1 MEWNDEMHN
10 ESSVEVDTFLY
21 GALDEQIAIVQEN
34 QWLKYDES
42 CMHVKYA
49 LLIKTIYDMIL
60 IEDWPPEMIL
70 RDCTHHIEEA
80 KKILENGYVSNESN
94 EPSNQKEM
102 TEEEFME
109 KLRKAQEMYLD

>member
-1 MEWNDEMHN
+1 MEWNDDLHN
-10 ESSVEVDTFLY
+10 ESSGEVDTFLY

-60 IEDWPPEMIL
+60 IEDWSPEMIL
-70 RDCTHHIEEA
+70 RDCAHHIEEA
-80 KKILENGYVSNESN
+80 KKILENEYVSNESN

>member
-1 MEWNDEMHN
+1 MVWNDEIHN
-10 ESSVEVDTFLY
+10 ESCKDVDTFLY

-60 IEDWPPEMIL
+60 IEDWTPEMIL
-70 RDCTHHIEEA
+70 RDCTYHIEEA
-80 KKILENGYVSNESN
+80 KKILENESN
-94 EPSNQKEM
+94 EPSIQKEM

-109 KLRKAQEMYLD
+109 KLRKAQKMYLD

>member
-1 MEWNDEMHN
+1 
-10 ESSVEVDTFLY
+10 
-21 GALDEQIAIVQEN
+21 
-34 QWLKYDES
+34 
-42 CMHVKYA
+42 MHVKYA

-60 IEDWPPEMIL
+60 IEDWSPEMIL

-80 KKILENGYVSNESN
+80 KNILENEYKSN

>member
-1 MEWNDEMHN
+1 MEWNDEIHN
-10 ESSVEVDTFLY
+10 EACKDVDTFLC
-21 GALDEQIAIVQEN
+21 ALDEQIAIVQEN

-42 CMHVKYA
+42 CTHVKYA

-60 IEDWPPEMIL
+60 IEDWAPEMIL
-70 RDCTHHIEEA
+70 RDCTYHIEEA
-80 KKILENGYVSNESN
+80 KKILENEYKSN

-109 KLRKAQEMYLD
+109 KLRKAQEIYLD